1 MSISALTTGV
11 SGLSANQRALDV
23 AANNVANA
31 NTANFQPQQA
41 NFQESSP
48 AGGGVTLSVEGR
60 NLAAGSNVI
69 GANSAGGAPAISGG
83 SGANASN
90 SVDVAREI
98 TNTLVYD
105 IGARLS
111 ANVVKTADQAL
122 GSLID
127 VKT

>member
-1 MSISALTTGV
+1 MFISALTAGV

-41 NFQESSP
+41 NFQESIP

-60 NLAAGSNVI
+60 QLAAGADATGQASVN
-69 GANSAGGAPAISGG
+69 GGAGAAATNGG
-83 SGANASN
+83 NG
-90 SVDVAREI
+90 VDVAREI

-111 ANVVKTADQAL
+111 ANVVKSADQVL

-127 VKT
+127 VKS

>member
-1 MSISALTTGV
+1 MSISALTAGV

-60 NLAAGSNVI
+60 QLAAADNVTGSASVD
-69 GANSAGGAPAISGG
+69 GAA
-83 SGANASN
+83 ASN
-90 SVDVAREI
+90 GVDVAREI